1 MKNIEL
7 NFQRL
12 QQEDYS
18 FDNIFQAAEYDW
30 PGDWEGRALL
40 AFACHYE
47 MHGRKIDCMEKLV
60 NALPAHTNARLYFGK
75 EYDGEIVDEQQLS
88 GHSWYLRG
96 LLKYAKL
103 TNSGF
108 AMQAAKSTVENLYLP
123 IADKY
128 KDYPLT
134 REKQGG
140 VSGNV
145 TAIKNGWKL
154 SSDVGCAFMCVDGL
168 AHYYKHTKD
177 TLVKEFLDKVLAFF
191 ETIDYVAVGFQ
202 THTTLSC
209 ARGILTLYKSTGE
222 KKYLELAQSIFAR
235 YVQYGMTM
243 TYENFNWFGRE
254 DTWTEPCAIVD
265 SFILATELYKITNK
279 NEYRMWA
286 RRIWFNG
293 MQFCQRKN
301 GGAGPNTCVTIEQPI
316 LQISLYEA
324 PFCCTMRYAEGLLE
338 YTQNQELFAWNEDA
352 EMETDVYGRKFI
364 DDKLLVMQEDKVVP
378 LFSGHAL
385 GKDSKIALKVL
396 F

>member
-12 QQEDYS
+12 QQSHYS
-18 FDNIFQAAEYDW
+18 FDKIFQSAEYDW

-47 MHGRKIDCMEKLV
+47 MHGRKIECMEKLV
-60 NALPAHTNARLYFGK
+60 NVLPSHTNSRLYFGK

-96 LLKYAKL
+96 LLKYAML
-103 TNSGF
+103 TNSEF

-140 VSGNV
+140 VSGNI

-177 TLVKEFLDKVLAFF
+177 ARVKEFLDKVLAFF
-191 ETIDYVAVGFQ
+191 ETIDYVAIGFQ

-209 ARGILTLYKSTGE
+209 ARGILTLYHATGE
-222 KKYLELAQSIFAR
+222 KKYLELAQSIFAQ
-235 YVQYGMTM
+235 YVQYGMTL
-243 TYENFNWFGRE
+243 TYENFNWFGCE

-265 SFILATELYKITNK
+265 SFILATELYKITK
-279 NEYRMWA
+279 KSEYRMWA

-301 GGAGPNTCVTIEQPI
+301 GGAGPNTCVTAKQPI

-338 YTQNQELFAWNEDA
+338 YTKNKELFAWDKEA
-352 EMETDVYGRKFI
+352 EIETDVYGRKFV
-364 DDKLLVMQEDKVVP
+364 DDKLLVMQDDKIVP
-378 LFSGHAL
+378 LFSGHTL
-385 GKDSKIALKVL
+385 EEGSQISLKVI